1 MTDHD
6 GQRLGTRVSIAW
18 TAIPSALGLGFVIAS
33 YVYRGTDAWWSDA
46 TMTIGFTLFLLA
58 PVYWLTHRIQ
68 VTTTAQIGG
77 VRKEI
82 SDEVEELSAEVRT
95 LQHSI
100 EESQQFVQGQLVAR
114 DQDLLRRARSLLDE
128 PSFDAMHDVLSEA
141 LAESLVSDF
150 GVRGDLPTT
159 DYYLRIQA
167 DGDHL
172 MVHLDDDSG
181 ASVFSTPWNAGSSL
195 DDVMLKLAQKV
206 RATRSWPGAP
216 GWEFATAIR
225 EIVELL
231 EVAIN
236 LRERGRGITD
246 AIQLVGRDWILSS
259 WDAQAVPH
267 FYQITYN
274 RLNEVNWYKHMS
286 GKTWVDQDTLGRML
300 DLAEFLRDAV
310 RHE

>member
-1 MTDHD
+1 
-6 GQRLGTRVSIAW
+6 
-18 TAIPSALGLGFVIAS
+18 
-33 YVYRGTDAWWSDA
+33 
-46 TMTIGFTLFLLA
+46 MTIGFTLFLLA

-159 DYYLRIQA
+159 DYYLRIQG

-246 AIQLVGRDWILSS
+246 SIQLVGRDWILSS